1 MTVGEMLAYTKRLNE
16 IVSAKTTGRVRD
28 KRLSNLMD
36 DLQGAYDLP
45 LLASNINE
53 CTNQYALAM
62 YKAVAEV
69 RTL

>member
-1 MTVGEMLAYTKRLNE
+1 MTVGEMLAYTDRFHE
-16 IVSAKTTGRVRD
+16 IVNAKTSNRVKD
-28 KRLSNLMD
+28 MRLSNMMD
-36 DLQGAYDLP
+36 DLQSAYDLP

-62 YKAVAEV
+62 YKAVAEA

>member
-1 MTVGEMLAYTKRLNE
+1 MTVGEMLAYTNRFNG
-16 IVSAKTTGRVRD
+16 IVSANTTCRVRD

-36 DLQGAYDLP
+36 DLQSAYDLP

-53 CTNQYALAM
+53 CTNQYALSM
-62 YKAVAEV
+62 YKAVAEA